1 MTYPLH
7 SPNPTVMPFKDK
19 TPTIGRDVFIAPT
32 AAIIGDVRLGDR
44 SNIWFNC
51 VLRGDDHYIEVGADT
66 NIQDGSVVHVFAET
80 YPTIIGERVTV
91 GHGVMLHGC
100 RLEDDCMV
108 GIGAKVLDGA
118 VVERGAVVAA
128 GSVVS
133 PGKVVKAGQMWAGVP
148 ARFAREIK
156 PVEKGFIEA
165 NSGHYHRNLALEY
178 LKQGA

>member
-1 MTYPLH
+1 
-7 SPNPTVMPFKDK
+7 
-19 TPTIGRDVFIAPT
+19 
-32 AAIIGDVRLGDR
+32 
-44 SNIWFNC
+44 
-51 VLRGDDHYIEVGADT
+51 
-66 NIQDGSVVHVFAET
+66 
-80 YPTIIGERVTV
+80 
-91 GHGVMLHGC
+91 
-100 RLEDDCMV
+100 MV